1 MEPVTFDTC
10 LTCVLLVVMNVLFFW
25 NLLPSILVSLVYCWL
40 LSMGYFMEPVTF
52 DTCLNCVLLVVI
64 NVFFYGTCYLRYLSH
79 LCIVGCY
86 QWVIL
91 WNLLPSI
98 LVSLVYCWLLS
109 MGYFMEPVTFDTCLT
124 CVLLVV
130 INGLFY
136 GTCYL
141 RYLSHLCIVGCYQ
154 CVIFLGPVTFD
165 TCLTFVLLVVINVL
179 FYGNLL
185 PSILVS
191 LVYCWLLSMCYFMEP
206 VTFDTCLTFVLLIVI
221 CVLFYGTCYLRYLSH
236 LCIVDCYQCVILW
249 NLLPSILV
257 SLVYC
262 WLLSVCYFME
272 PVSFDTCLT
281 CVLLVVISV
290 LFYGTC
296 YLRYLSHLCIVG
308 CYQCVIL
315 WNLLPSIL
323 VSLVYCWLLSMGYF
337 MEHVTFDTC
346 LTCVLLIVINGLFME
361 PVTFDTCLSCVLLVV
376 INGLFM
382 EPVTFDTCLTCV
394 LLVVINGLFYEPLT
408 FDTCLTCVLLAV
420 INGLF
425 YGTCY
430 LRYLSHLCIVG
441 CYQWVIYGTCYLRYL
456 SHLCIV
462 GSYQWVIYGTCHLR

>member
-10 LTCVLLVVMNVLFFW
+10 LTCVLLVVINGL
-25 NLLPSILVSLVYCWL
+25 
-40 LSMGYFMEPVTF
+40 FMEPVTF
-52 DTCLNCVLLVVI
+52 DTCLTCVLLVVI
-64 NVFFYGTCYLRYLSH
+64 NGLFYGTCYLRYLSHLCIVGCYQCVIFLEPVTFDTCLTCVLLVVINGLFYGTCYLRYLSH

-154 CVIFLGPVTFD
+154 CVI
-165 TCLTFVLLVVINVL
+165 
-179 FYGNLL
+179 
-185 PSILVS
+185 
-191 LVYCWLLSMCYFMEP
+191 
-206 VTFDTCLTFVLLIVI
+206 
-221 CVLFYGTCYLRYLSH
+221 
-236 LCIVDCYQCVILW
+236 LW

-262 WLLSVCYFME
+262 WLLLMCSFME
-272 PVSFDTCLT
+272 RVTFDTCLT
-281 CVLLVVISV
+281 CVLLVVING

-296 YLRYLSHLCIVG
+296 YLRYLSHLCVVG
-308 CYQCVIL
+308 CYQWVIL
-315 WNLLPSIL
+315 WNLLPPIL
-323 VSLVYCWLLSMGYF
+323 VSLVYCWLLSMGY
-337 MEHVTFDTC
+337 
-346 LTCVLLIVINGLFME
+346 
-361 PVTFDTCLSCVLLVV
+361 
-376 INGLFM
+376 FM

-394 LLVVINGLFYEPLT
+394 LLVVINVLFFLEPVT
-408 FDTCLTCVLLAV
+408 FDTCRTCVLLV
-420 INGLF
+420 VMNVFF
-425 YGTCY
+425 YGTC
-430 LRYLSHLCIVG
+430 
-441 CYQWVIYGTCYLRYL
+441 
-456 SHLCIV
+456 
-462 GSYQWVIYGTCHLR
+462 